1 MMAIDRS
8 TVRAH
13 LPGGREFAAHKE
25 YTVSGIPLGLD
36 QVLGMQEEAD
46 VMGVDLPWERVAT
59 PAKL

>member
-1 MMAIDRS
+1 MMI
-8 TVRAH
+8 
-13 LPGGREFAAHKE
+13 LPRQARDKHMETQKKP
-25 YTVSGIPLGLD
+25 VLS